1 MVMKSFKGLLS
12 LVIVTAIALIV
23 LTIATVHLVDRSVIE
38 DAAAEDRH
46 QAFLLAATAVSR
58 IISQSGDIHD
68 VNALEAAV
76 HDVLTLRPGLRRL
89 SVFDARQD
97 NGALIWSS
105 DSEGAPKS
113 LTPHELTEV
122 RAGRL
127 ASYFDTSSSDRV
139 WVIAAPITMNGQII
153 GALRG
158 HFSVAK
164 FDRIAEQEQ
173 AQAGLIAIAMVAV
186 TCLAFFILIQ
196 RQVHRP
202 IHRLLAAMHRA
213 EAGDLTGRVSLIGP
227 RDLQEVLRQFNRML
241 DRVRTAMDDKE
252 KLLEEI
258 RDFNGTLTTRIGEA
272 KQELQQTHAMLV
284 EARIQAERNE
294 KLAALGEL
302 SAVMAHELGNPLN
315 SISGHLQLALKE
327 APQQEHHRHL
337 TIIRSEIDRMVAIIQ
352 HILESTR
359 LHVQSAPVDLNKI
372 IRDIQTL
379 IAPGLSGKRIVFK
392 TDLTEPL
399 PSVAGD
405 QRSLHAMIFNLVMNA
420 VQAMPHGGELAVKTL
435 QAIDDGVDGSVV
447 LRGDAALKK
456 GAVRLILRDTGH
468 GIPSDRLTKI
478 FEPFFT
484 TRQKTGGTG
493 LGLAI
498 CHRVVSSIGGRI
510 AVRSAVN
517 QGTSFTVDLPIWND
531 PRSGELRHEL

>member
-1 MVMKSFKGLLS
+1 MIRKSFKGLLS

-23 LTIATVHLVDRSVIE
+23 LTIATVNLVDRSVIE

-46 QAFLLAATAVSR
+46 RAFLLAAGAVSR
-58 IISQSGDIHD
+58 IISQSGDIHN
-68 VNALEAAV
+68 VNALEAAI

-89 SVFDARQD
+89 SVFDARQT

-105 DSEGAPKS
+105 DSERAPKS

-122 RAGRL
+122 RAGRS
-127 ASYFDTSSSDRV
+127 ASYFDTSTNDRA
-139 WVIAAPITMNGQII
+139 WVIAAPIMMNGQTI

-164 FDRIAEQEQ
+164 FDRIAEEEQ
-173 AQAGLIAIAMVAV
+173 TQAGLIAIAMVAL
-186 TCLAFFILIQ
+186 TCLAFFLLIQ

-202 IHRLLAAMHRA
+202 IRRLLAAMHRA
-213 EAGDLTGRVSLIGP
+213 EAGDLTGGVSLIGP
-227 RDLQEVLRQFNRML
+227 RDLREVSRQFNQML
-241 DRVRTAMDDKE
+241 DRVRAAMDDKE

-258 RDFNGTLTTRIGEA
+258 KDFNGTLTTRIGEA
-272 KQELQQTHAMLV
+272 KQELQLTHAMLV

-327 APQQEHHRHL
+327 GPQQEHHRHL
-337 TIIRSEIDRMVAIIQ
+337 TIIRSEIDRMVTIIQ

-359 LHVQSAPVDLNKI
+359 LHVQSASVDLNKI
-372 IRDIQTL
+372 IRDIQSL
-379 IAPGLSGKRIVFK
+379 IAPGLSEKRIVFK
-392 TDLTEPL
+392 TDLAEPL
-399 PSVAGD
+399 PPVAGD
-405 QRSLHAMIFNLVMNA
+405 QRSLHGMIFNLVMNA
-420 VQAMPHGGELAVKTL
+420 VQAMPHGGELGVKTL
-435 QAIDDGVDGSVV
+435 RAIDHQEEGTLV
-447 LRGDAALKK
+447 LRGDTALKK
-456 GAVRLILRDTGH
+456 GAVRLMISDTGH

-484 TRQKTGGTG
+484 TRQNAGGTG

-498 CHRVVSSIGGRI
+498 CHRVVSSVGGRI
-510 AVRSAVN
+510 AVRSAVDE
-517 QGTSFTVDLPIWND
+517 GTSFTVDLPIWKE
-531 PRSGELRHEL
+531 PRGGKPHHES